1 MSFAD
6 LQPWEP
12 SSLARGTAP
21 GLANTEARCTFEVLR
36 AYYWLLDIAPILL
49 KYEAI
54 QLWRDMKREI
64 TFMVSD
70 FMDAIR
76 WRGVGQ

>member
-12 SSLARGTAP
+12 SSLARGTTH
-21 GLANTEARCTFEVLR
+21 GLADTGARCAFEVLR
-36 AYYWLLDIAPILL
+36 AYYWLVDVAPVLV

-54 QLWRDMKREI
+54 QLWRDTKREV

-76 WRGVGQ
+76 